1 MEKHRRVVEIISDKN
16 MEFMETFQLFH
27 RLNFSV
33 LFPDLTNGE
42 VFTLK
47 TIAHCSGQE
56 AREDVCARVSEVA
69 KTMRCMPSAVSRT
82 LKTLEE
88 KNLIRRFLNAEDR
101 RNTHVK
107 LTDQGR
113 RKLQELDQIMK
124 AFIDKVLGKMDQRE
138 LDLAKRILTQLYF
151 SMEEELEAVKQQ
163 KRRKDTGND

>member
-1 MEKHRRVVEIISDKN
+1 M
-16 MEFMETFQLFH
+16 
-27 RLNFSV
+27 
-33 LFPDLTNGE
+33 
-42 VFTLK
+42 
-47 TIAHCSGQE
+47 
-56 AREDVCARVSEVA
+56 A